1 VPTVEPSPAPDPE
14 VVLPTPH
21 PVTDKKPDEE
31 KPQEDKPKQQS
42 ADQVVAAPLTMAPPR
57 VEATEQP
64 VAVAPSPGSAAA
76 AARAKAAWE
85 RALVSHLNR
94 FKRYPDAARAR
105 SSQGDVA
112 VQFTIDRTGGVI
124 ASRVVRS
131 SGSSALDEEAL
142 AVLRRANPLPAPPGH
157 VDGTTF
163 DLTLPI
169 QFRLLWSP
177 DDTGDAA
184 PYNVNLQKTHPQA
197 AVTGWDVDIGYDSDV
212 QPDGGWVLQ
221 HEYGHTLCL
230 PDEYFY
236 SAVTSATVTYNKADG
251 STESV
256 TIEPLLNN
264 IMKTHANRRYRKRF
278 FYFVEIEAQELLR
291 RESGHNVTC
300 EVV

>member
-1 VPTVEPSPAPDPE
+1 MMFSADLLEPRRLRLKRWAAAGLFVVVAHVGCTAVALWHWPDDDAEDSTASPVVVEMVPAPAVTPVDSPDVAHGPLMEEAMLTPQASKETKEEVEKEMPMVEPSPAPDPE

-112 VQFTIDRTGGVI
+112 VQFTIDRTGGLI
-124 ASRVVRS
+124 TSRVVRS

-169 QFRLLWSP
+169 QFRI
-177 DDTGDAA
+177 
-184 PYNVNLQKTHPQA
+184 K
-197 AVTGWDVDIGYDSDV
+197 
-212 QPDGGWVLQ
+212 
-221 HEYGHTLCL
+221 
-230 PDEYFY
+230 
-236 SAVTSATVTYNKADG
+236 
-251 STESV
+251 
-256 TIEPLLNN
+256 
-264 IMKTHANRRYRKRF
+264 
-278 FYFVEIEAQELLR
+278 
-291 RESGHNVTC
+291 
-300 EVV
+300 